1 MMLATFLGSYLG
13 ARRRFSSLT
22 ETSLREFQ
30 DSRARQQVQRA
41 YTQGSYWRT
50 HWQGC
55 NLADWRSLPTTDKAA
70 MMADF
75 SHYNT
80 VGVDKDQALKTALG
94 AETSRDFR
102 PTIPGTDITVGLSSG
117 TTGHRG
123 LFLASPNERAAWA
136 GAILA
141 RALPGGL
148 WSAPTNQGWRV
159 SLFLRAASNLYDTVR
174 GRFVKFYF
182 HDLLEPIE
190 QSVANLNKET
200 PEVLLGPPS
209 LLARLAVKRKAGR
222 LRIQP
227 LCVYS
232 VAEVL
237 EPQEAERLAEA
248 FGLERI
254 HQIYQATEGLLA
266 VSCAAGGLHLQED
279 IVTVQT
285 ESLGDGRFVPILT
298 DLWRTTQPI
307 LRYRLNDVLR
317 LSETPCPCGSI
328 FRTIEAIEGRQD
340 DVCEFGGQSVYPD
353 TLRRAILL
361 ASNEIVEYRLVQQ
374 RPNQLT
380 LYLEPTP
387 GADTK
392 ALEQEVCASLNRL
405 LPQPELEIRFGLPT
419 EEPVTRKRRRVQR
432 CWE

>member
-1 MMLATFLGSYLG
+1 MLPTFLRSYLD
-13 ARRRFSSLT
+13 ARRRFYGLT
-22 ETSLREFQ
+22 ETTLKDFQ
-30 DSRARQQVQRA
+30 DRRARQQVRHA
-41 YTQGSYWRT
+41 WEHGGYWRT
-50 HWQGC
+50 LWDGHD
-55 NLADWRSLPTTDKAA
+55 LTDWRALPTSNKAS

-75 SHYNT
+75 SRYNT
-80 VGVDKDQALKTALG
+80 AGVEKEMAMETALS

-102 PTIPGTDITVGLSSG
+102 PTISDTNITVGLSSG

-123 LFLASPNERAAWA
+123 MFLVGPQERAAWA
-136 GAILA
+136 GAVLA
-141 RALPGGL
+141 RALPGNL
-148 WSAPTNQGWRV
+148 WLAPTRSGWRV
-159 SLFLRAASNLYDTVR
+159 SLFLRAASNLYDTVQ

-190 QSVANLNKET
+190 QSVAALNKET

-209 LLARLAVKRKAGR
+209 LLARLAIERRAGR
-222 LRIQP
+222 LHIRP
-227 LCVYS
+227 TRVYS

-237 EPQEAERLAEA
+237 EPQDAESLAEA

-279 IVTVQT
+279 IVAVQL

-317 LSETPCPCGSI
+317 LSEAPCACGSV
-328 FRTIEAIEGRQD
+328 FRTIDAIEGRQD
-340 DVCEFGGQSVYPD
+340 DVCIFGGQSVYPD
-353 TLRRAILL
+353 TLRRALLL
-361 ASNEIVEYRLVQQ
+361 ASDAISEYRLVQQ
-374 RPNQLT
+374 RPDQLT
-380 LYLEPTP
+380 VYLEPLPET
-387 GADTK
+387 DTK
-392 ALEQEVCASLNRL
+392 ALALEVCASLNRL
-405 LPQPELEIRFGLPT
+405 LPHPELEIRFGLPT
-419 EEPVTRKRRRVQR
+419 GEPITRKRRRVQR